1 LLSYRHSYHSGNFA
15 DVLKHIVL
23 VEILQY
29 LQRKDGA
36 MAYIDTHAGAGLF
49 DLHSAHAQK
58 LGEYRNGI
66 ARLLHS
72 GLPGIKAYLDVVSA
86 FNPDGELN
94 RYPGSPLI
102 AQHLLRPQD
111 TAILFELHST
121 DYDLL
126 AQQVA
131 ADKRIQVLKQDGLK
145 GLLALLPPPSRRA
158 LVLIDPSYEIK
169 TEYQQVLETLVD
181 AQRKFSSGIY
191 AIWYPVI
198 ERQRATDFV
207 EQIRTCGIRDIQRF
221 ELGVRPDAAGRGMT
235 GAGMIVINPPWTLMQ
250 SMTLLLPAL
259 CEKLAAD
266 PQAFYRSEIL
276 VSE

>member
-1 LLSYRHSYHSGNFA
+1 
-15 DVLKHIVL
+15 
-23 VEILQY
+23 
-29 LQRKDGA
+29 
-36 MAYIDTHAGAGLF
+36 
-49 DLHSAHAQK
+49 
-58 LGEYRNGI
+58 
-66 ARLLHS
+66 
-72 GLPGIKAYLDVVSA
+72 
-86 FNPDGELN
+86 
-94 RYPGSPLI
+94 
-102 AQHLLRPQD
+102 
-111 TAILFELHST
+111 
-121 DYDLL
+121 
-126 AQQVA
+126 
-131 ADKRIQVLKQDGLK
+131 
-145 GLLALLPPPSRRA
+145 LALLPPPSRRA

-276 VSE
+276 VGE